1 MKWRSRK
8 KNEKRRNDYR
18 CVRQQGGYEVI
29 IMNYIPVTEND
40 KRNMLRHIGVNSI
53 NDLLIELKPSIA
65 DSGELGLSNP
75 MSELEL
81 LEHMKRLSE
90 KNNLMKYFIGAGAY
104 NHYVPAAV
112 NHLLMR
118 GEFLTGYTPYQA
130 EMSQGTLQAMY
141 EFQSFICLL
150 TGMDVANAS
159 MYDGSSALAEAVLLS
174 SSYNGRNGV
183 FVNNGLNPQYAEV
196 LKTYCE
202 GADLEIVNKINEKTT
217 CVIGQ
222 NPDFYGNLE
231 NLEYLSDRAHKVGAL
246 FITCVVEPTSLAIV
260 QPPGY
265 YGADLV
271 VGEGQSFGIPINF
284 GGPYLGFLGVKDF
297 LLKKIPGRIA
307 GMTADSKG
315 RKGFVLT
322 FQAREQ
328 HIRRER
334 ATSNIT
340 TNVELMAIASTI
352 YLSLMGR
359 TGLKNVAKLCYS
371 RAHLLQEKLAKMDF
385 KLLND
390 KPFYNEFLVR
400 APSGSSKDILSH
412 LLKKGILGGLHLDHD
427 NILICCTEM
436 NSLQDIE
443 SYASIINERMLL
455 K

>member
-1 MKWRSRK
+1 
-8 KNEKRRNDYR
+8 
-18 CVRQQGGYEVI
+18 
-29 IMNYIPVTEND
+29 MNYIPVTEND
-40 KRNMLRHIGVNSI
+40 KKDMLKQIGVKSV
-53 NDLLIELKPSIA
+53 DELLADLKPQIH
-65 DSGELGLSNP
+65 ENTNLGLSKP

-90 KNNLMKYFIGAGAY
+90 KNNLMKYFIGAGSY

-130 EMSQGTLQAMY
+130 EMNQGTLQAMY

-150 TGMDVANAS
+150 TGMDIANAS
-159 MYDGSSALAEAVLLS
+159 MYDGSTALAEAVLLS
-174 SSYNGRNGV
+174 TSYNRRNGV
-183 FVNNGLNPQYAEV
+183 FVKNGLNPQYKEV

-202 GADLEIVNKINEKTT
+202 GADLEIVNEINENTA
-217 CVIGQ
+217 CVVAQ
-222 NPDFYGNLE
+222 NPDYYGNLE
-231 NLEYLSDRAHKVGAL
+231 NLQYLSDKAHRAGAL
-246 FITCVVEPTSLAIV
+246 FVTCVVEPTSLAIV

-265 YGADLV
+265 YGADIA

-284 GGPYLGFLGVKDF
+284 GGPYLGFLGVKAF

-307 GMTADSKG
+307 GMTTDSIG

-352 YLSLMGR
+352 YMALMGR
-359 TGLKNVAKLCYS
+359 TGLKKVAKLCYS
-371 RAHLLQEKLAKMDF
+371 GAHLLQRKLAKMGF
-385 KLLND
+385 ALLND

-400 APSGSSKDILSH
+400 APSGSSENVLSN
-412 LLKKGILGGLHLDHD
+412 LLKEGILGGLHLDHD

-436 NSLQDIE
+436 NSLQDIA
-443 SYASIINERMLL
+443 SYASIIKETILS

>member
-1 MKWRSRK
+1 
-8 KNEKRRNDYR
+8 
-18 CVRQQGGYEVI
+18 
-29 IMNYIPVTEND
+29 MNYIPVTEND
-40 KRNMLRHIGVNSI
+40 KRNMLRHIGVKSI
-53 NDLLIELKPSIA
+53 NDLLIELKPRIT
-65 DSGELGLSNP
+65 DSCELGLSNP

-104 NHYVPAAV
+104 NHYVPAAEY
-112 NHLLMR
+112 HLLMR

-183 FVNNGLNPQYAEV
+183 FVNNGLNPQYMEV

-202 GADLEIVNKINEKTT
+202 GADLEIVNEINEKTT

-284 GGPYLGFLGVKDF
+284 GGPYLGFLGVKNF

-307 GMTADSKG
+307 GMT
-315 RKGFVLT
+315 
-322 FQAREQ
+322 
-328 HIRRER
+328 
-334 ATSNIT
+334 
-340 TNVELMAIASTI
+340 
-352 YLSLMGR
+352 
-359 TGLKNVAKLCYS
+359 
-371 RAHLLQEKLAKMDF
+371 
-385 KLLND
+385 
-390 KPFYNEFLVR
+390 
-400 APSGSSKDILSH
+400 
-412 LLKKGILGGLHLDHD
+412 
-427 NILICCTEM
+427 
-436 NSLQDIE
+436 
-443 SYASIINERMLL
+443 
-455 K
+455 